1 MRRTQVTD
9 CRVLP
14 FDTSRVYAALIDFAR
29 YTEWWPAELRLKV
42 VHVSADHIG
51 SRFEVRPRG
60 GSFVCEVAAHVR
72 EKEIQIQY
80 VDGLHR
86 GTGLWTLKPHEHGT
100 LLCYQID
107 LEPQGCL
114 PRLLSNVMNFA
125 ALHSQ
130 GMEKLFDG
138 LHQWLN
144 VSREQK
150 PEALT

>member
-1 MRRTQVTD
+1 MRRTQITD

-14 FDTSRVYAALIDFAR
+14 FAASHVYAALIDFAH
-29 YTEWWPAELRLKV
+29 YTEWWPAELRLQV
-42 VHVSADHIG
+42 VYVAADYMG

-60 GSFVCEVAAHVR
+60 GSFVCEVVGLVK
-72 EKEIQIQY
+72 EKEVQIRY

-100 LLCYQID
+100 QLCYQID
-107 LEPQGCL
+107 LEPQGCV

-125 ALHSQ
+125 AIHSR

-138 LHQWLN
+138 LQHWLS
-144 VSREQK
+144 VSHKRT
-150 PEALT
+150 PIT

>member
-14 FDTSRVYAALIDFAR
+14 FAVPRVYTALIAFAD
-29 YTEWWPAELRLKV
+29 YTEWWPAELRLKILNV
-42 VHVSADHIG
+42 APDHIG

-60 GSFVCEVAAHVR
+60 GSFVCEVVGLV
-72 EKEIQIQY
+72 EDTEVQIRY

-86 GTGLWTLKPHEHGT
+86 GTGLWTLKPHELGT
-100 LLCYQID
+100 QLCYKID
-107 LEPQGCL
+107 LEPQGCV

-125 ALHSQ
+125 AIHSK

-138 LHQWLN
+138 LQHWLS
-144 VSREQK
+144 VTQER
-150 PEALT
+150 